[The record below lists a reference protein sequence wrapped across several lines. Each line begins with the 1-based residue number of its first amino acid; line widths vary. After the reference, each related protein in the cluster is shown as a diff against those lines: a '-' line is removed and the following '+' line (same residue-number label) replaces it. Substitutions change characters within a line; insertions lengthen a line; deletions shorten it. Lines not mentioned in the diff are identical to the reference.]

1 MSLCMKNTN
10 TATSEAKIHSPEK
23 VPEVAENWSRLP
35 KPSEVEPRSGLNRHA
50 INKLILGENPMVVSR
65 SLKSAPEAKRCI
77 RLVKITGR
85 GSLLE
90 FLNKEEA

>member
-1 MSLCMKNTN
+1 MSIGMKNTN

-23 VPEVAENWSRLP
+23 APEVAESWSRLP
-35 KPSEVEPRSGLNRHA
+35 KPSEVESRSGLNRHA

-65 SLKSAPEAKRCI
+65 SLRSTPEAKRCI